1 MLRRPQKMAAAA
13 TVKNPLENSPSK
25 RVGVPNVPP
34 AAGAVRR
41 AGSAGRATPIHGRQH
56 ATTLPRVR
64 YPDSGSTRVQVS
76 RAEHFQE
83 ERSAADG
90 SEASQYLGFLRREL
104 LVGED
109 TRRMEFSKLFKLVDE
124 VRRLLR

>member
-1 MLRRPQKMAAAA
+1 MLDRLDAQLQYTEDNTRLLCP
-13 TVKNPLENSPSK
+13 EF
-25 RVGVPNVPP
+25 
-34 AAGAVRR
+34 
-41 AGSAGRATPIHGRQH
+41 
-56 ATTLPRVR
+56 R
-64 YPDSGSTRVQVS
+64 YQDSGSTRVQVS

-109 TRRMEFSKLFKLVDE
+109 TRRMEFPKLFKLVDE